1 MNGFTNV
8 IKTGA
13 GKLHTKRRIHQ
24 IKVFTKRS
32 WGRYK
37 ALDRKKKVIVTTS
50 AVVTSLIV
58 IVLIASSGS
67 GNPHSVDVQHNERP
81 NPILVKLNGIENQI
95 AVLQNQQS
103 KTGVSQQQLASL
115 NRNLMNLR
123 DEVSNLQSTN
133 PQNVSQIRTIVASSN
148 QSISN
153 QLSDIKRGVDALKQ
167 QEAPKH
173 FLPASALPW
182 PISGVDV
189 RNYQPVVVRG
199 DGYPAMMLHEAR
211 DGWRVV
217 KIQFQPAEVE
227 FQSIQNPTNYVRV
240 EGQN

>member
-1 MNGFTNV
+1 V
-8 IKTGA
+8 QTG
-13 GKLHTKRRIHQ
+13 GSIRVQ
-24 IKVFTKRS
+24 IDTKRS

-50 AVVTSLIV
+50 AAGAVLVVILLTSV
-58 IVLIASSGS
+58 SGS
-67 GNPHSVDVQHNERP
+67 GNPHSATVEHNEKP

-95 AVLQNQQS
+95 ALLQNQQS
-103 KTGVSQQQLASL
+103 DTGVSQQQLASL

-123 DEVSNLQSTN
+123 DEVSNLQSAN
-133 PQNVSQIRTIVASSN
+133 PQNVSQIKTIVASSN

-153 QLSDIKRGVDALKQ
+153 QLSDIKRSVDALKQ

-173 FLPASALPW
+173 FLPASSLPW

-227 FQSIQNPTNYVRV
+227 FQSTQNPTNYVRV